1 MFNRIKRTLKST
13 WVVLPAK
20 HKKLVKMEA
29 TVWSVTIIGIILFGW
44 YWLLVPVVF
53 YINTAMKWLNNE

>member
-29 TVWSVTIIGIILFGW
+29 TVWSVTIIGIILLVSFYLGGIGYW
-44 YWLLVPVVF
+44 YQ
-53 YINTAMKWLNNE
+53 